1 MVRQRF
7 LPQQKTRV
15 GVNQP
20 GLREPDMAKAKFS
33 CALNNRLMTARRASC
48 HPIPSSLTGGGHQ
61 SAPAS
66 WPTAISLIAD
76 PVYVPDSSMIGG
88 FLPPFIPDRA
98 DPLAPWCPYH
108 LSPDGSIFRHLC
120 DVNSQ
125 TMPKFGVSIFL
136 IPSID
141 GMKGWF
147 CCRGRP

>member
-1 MVRQRF
+1 MSQTW
-7 LPQQKTRV
+7 L
-15 GVNQP
+15 
-20 GLREPDMAKAKFS
+20 KAKFS

-61 SAPAS
+61 SASAS
-66 WPTAISLIAD
+66 WPTAISLTAD
-76 PVYVPDSSMIGG
+76 PVYVPDSSLMGG

-125 TMPKFGVSIFL
+125 TMPKSGVSIFL

-141 GMKGWF
+141 EVRASLRQRKQ
-147 CCRGRP
+147 P